1 MMDTAGFGSG
11 MTGKTVLV
19 RADLSEGIEPSLALA
34 ANRLALAGAR
44 VVVIAGIGAPRG
56 EFHPALSLK
65 EFRRPLEQATGI
77 AVTFIE
83 DCVGAVAETGLAGV
97 RFGEIALLENLRF
110 HNDARRNSRV
120 FAVRLSVLGDYFIVT
135 GRLSEPP
142 ANWLTALQALLP
154 APDIDIEKEVS

>member
-1 MMDTAGFGSG
+1 MDTAGFGSE

-19 RADLSEGIEPSLALA
+19 RADLSDGIQPGLARA
-34 ANRLALAGAR
+34 AKRFALAGAR
-44 VVVIAGIGAPRG
+44 VVVVAGIGAPQG

-65 EFRRPLEQATGI
+65 GFREPLEQATGV
-77 AVTFIE
+77 AVTFIK
-83 DCVGAVAETGLAGV
+83 DCVGAVAEAGLAGV

-120 FAVRLSVLGDYFIVT
+120 FAVRLSVPGDYFVVT

-142 ANWLTALQALLP
+142 ANWLSALQALLP
-154 APDIDIEKEVS
+154 TPGIDIEKEVS